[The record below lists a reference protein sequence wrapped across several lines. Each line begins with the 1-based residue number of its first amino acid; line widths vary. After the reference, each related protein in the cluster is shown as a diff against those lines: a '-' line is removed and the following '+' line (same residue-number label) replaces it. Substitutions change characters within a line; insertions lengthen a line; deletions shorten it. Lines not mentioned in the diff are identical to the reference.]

1 MWARSAWFGVNA
13 VDNRTS
19 PNWSNAEVTK
29 GFSQQT
35 LSGLGREASEV
46 FPSDDITILASSE
59 LNEQRDVK
67 SMLLTVHM
75 HNVSCAG
82 IDDKPLEV
90 RVNTACRVSQE
101 RGEDTAELPAFKTR
115 SMFVLVNHILIEA
128 KKQRNNDAPELD
140 YTMSFACTH
149 NKYKQIILRRCWNLK

>member
-1 MWARSAWFGVNA
+1 MCARSALFSANA

-19 PNWSNAEVTK
+19 PNWPNAEVTK

-35 LSGLGREASEV
+35 FWSLSGLGREASKV
-46 FPSDDITILASSE
+46 LPSDDITILASSE

-75 HNVSCAG
+75 HNVSCGG
-82 IDDKPLEV
+82 IDDKPLEL

-101 RGEDTAELPAFKTR
+101 KGEDTAELPAFKTR

-140 YTMSFACTH
+140 YTMSLF
-149 NKYKQIILRRCWNLK
+149 IILHAYTINTDR